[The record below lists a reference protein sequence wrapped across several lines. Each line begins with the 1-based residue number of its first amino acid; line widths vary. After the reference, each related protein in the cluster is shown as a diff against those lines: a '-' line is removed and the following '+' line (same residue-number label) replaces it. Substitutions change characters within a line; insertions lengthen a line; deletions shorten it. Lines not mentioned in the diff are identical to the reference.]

1 MTQLAQSTPGTV
13 DHTAEIA
20 RLNDAA
26 RAGSLATSRTVFTRA
41 LADILA
47 GGAEDPGARQA
58 SLMLGQAALRRLI
71 NETPIEATSTYA
83 TSTDKKSTYA
93 TSTDKKSTDKKSTY
107 DRIYA
112 VVRQIPPGQVASYG
126 QIATL
131 AGLPGR
137 ARLVGYALFR
147 VTLPSADIPWHRVI
161 NAKGEVSHAPQRR
174 GTDYIQAQMLADEG
188 IEFDPKGRISWQRYG
203 WQPEQRRG
211 G

>member
-1 MTQLAQSTPGTV
+1 MTA
-13 DHTAEIA
+13 
-20 RLNDAA
+20 
-26 RAGSLATSRTVFTRA
+26 
-41 LADILA
+41 
-47 GGAEDPGARQA
+47 
-58 SLMLGQAALRRLI
+58 I

-83 TSTDKKSTYA
+83 TSTYATSTDKKSTYV
-93 TSTDKKSTDKKSTY
+93 TSTDKKSTDKKSTDKKSTY

-147 VTLPSADIPWHRVI
+147 VTLPSTDIPWHRVI
-161 NAKGEVSHAPQRR
+161 NAKGEVSHSPQRR